1 MKLDKL
7 IPIEKAIEHLSLV
20 NIKTLSTKNISI
32 FKAANRVLAEDI
44 FAPVS
49 VPFFDKAL
57 IDGYA
62 IRAEDT
68 FGASKNSPCIL
79 KIKGEIL
86 DGSCCTN
93 IHISHGEAIKI
104 YTGCIIPE
112 GANAVIR
119 FEDVEHFS
127 SNIKIF
133 KTIIPGKNIS
143 YKGEDIRRGSLIL
156 TKGRILKA
164 RHLGIISSLGL
175 KSITVFKKPVISI
188 IATGNELIEVG
199 STPVI
204 AKTLNSNSPMIY
216 AALKELNCN
225 VLYLGISRD
234 TEAEIIKKLS
244 IAISRS
250 DAVITIGGMSVG
262 KMDIVSKTI
271 SKLGK
276 ILFHGVRIKPG
287 KPCGAAVINNK
298 PILMLPGYPVAAL
311 LTFKKF
317 FPLILSKLMDNSE
330 VPGKDMHF
338 FVRPKTKISNPNGIT
353 NLVNVNVYKYLAEP
367 VRVSNHSKLS
377 SMLKVNAIV
386 EIPENI
392 NEITPNDLVECTFF

>member
-44 FAPVS
+44 FAPVN

-86 DGSCCTN
+86 DGTTTN
-93 IHISHGEAIKI
+93 INVSHGETIKI

-112 GANAVIR
+112 GANAVVK
-119 FEDVEHFS
+119 FEEVEDS
-127 SNIKIF
+127 PLNIKIF

-143 YKGEDIRRGSLIL
+143 YKGEDIRCGSLIL
-156 TKGRILKA
+156 TKGRIIKA

-175 KSITVFKKPVISI
+175 KSITVFKKPVVSI

-199 STPVI
+199 SPPVI

-225 VLYLGISRD
+225 VLYLGISKD
-234 TEAEIIKKLS
+234 SEYEIAKKLS
-244 IAISRS
+244 IAVSRS
-250 DAVITIGGMSVG
+250 DAVIIIGGMSVG

-276 ILFHGVRIKPG
+276 ILFHGVRIRPG
-287 KPCGAAVINNK
+287 KPCGAAVIDDK

-317 FPLILSKLMDNSE
+317 FPIILSKLMNNSE
-330 VPGKDMHF
+330 IPGKDMHF

-367 VRVSNHSKLS
+367 VRISNHSKLS
-377 SMLKVNAIV
+377 SMLKVNAII

-392 NEITPNDLVECTFF
+392 NEVTPNDLLECSFF